1 MVQKQFESRQSTWHI
16 KEQTVARDILDIM
29 RGNAGGN
36 PGVRF
41 LSGYAANF
49 MESFIAGCYDKWE
62 VPAIL
67 CVCVCVCGKLDYYG
81 DLLIFLG
88 S

>member
-1 MVQKQFESRQSTWHI
+1 
-16 KEQTVARDILDIM
+16 M

-67 CVCVCVCGKLDYYG
+67 CVCVCVWKTRLLRRFADFPRVVKLSSVWDVK
-81 DLLIFLG
+81 DATLIMRNDG
-88 S
+88 AKTK